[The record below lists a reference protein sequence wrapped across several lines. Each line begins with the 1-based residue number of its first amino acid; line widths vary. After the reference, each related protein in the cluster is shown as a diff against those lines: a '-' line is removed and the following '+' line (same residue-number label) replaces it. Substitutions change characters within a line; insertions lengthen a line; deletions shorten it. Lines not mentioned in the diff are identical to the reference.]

1 MNPKSPEARIR
12 NDDPFEGMVI
22 ADSLALDTLS
32 GRSPCSQ
39 CGKSRMYFCYTCY
52 LPVSRLKNVIPYCKL
67 PVKVDI
73 IKHRREIDGKSTAAH
88 AAILAPD
95 DVTIHT
101 YPNVP
106 NYKCDGSTVL
116 LYPST
121 EAVNVRDL
129 FKKNKRAVSYC
140 DQLLAQLP
148 PGHNVA
154 NEARLTKDRE
164 AAARRRAL
172 ESQQEHDARIVQAGA
187 LISQYRANETQEQRA
202 ARLQVV
208 RETMRLHRQSLAID
222 KQAFDEAINE
232 YPNQVC
238 EVCRKCCMEKQISRN
253 VYPSINARG
262 YLPACLAQKDSLKL
276 CSRCK
281 THLSSNKN
289 NPPSKAYWNKMD
301 PGTIPDELSD
311 LTDVEKRLL
320 ARVIVYVKII
330 RYEGRWGQY
339 GFKGQAILF
348 AQDLHEVTEKLPN
361 MLPRSTQDCGMV
373 VITEN
378 LENITTREFEVN
390 RDRVYRALR
399 WLIANNPL
407 YQDVMIDEEA
417 CLEQDDVIRV
427 EQRLPEQTEN
437 NQVRRVCYEEANNV
451 SRILHGSWHQ
461 GYVSIF
467 GRSSGKQCCAM
478 ALANILRAHI
488 LDPHLWSR
496 SILDYNMLDGD
507 HIYNK
512 IVSLLT
518 VAELD
523 DSEYLEVA
531 NFHVIRDELM
541 AFNTAF
547 KITHEANPSW
557 CGSLQ
562 DKMNDGIQ
570 GKTLAIALDALFTDH
585 RGAAAGNEGKACV
598 IECDTFA
605 ELHRVCKRATGSG
618 NKQYSLDYID
628 VELIGQLAQQDIN
641 NPLENLAFNYENV
654 TNIPQIHT
662 SCMMPIDYAQPAEE
676 DVLEVS
682 DNINEIRRKQE
693 ITW

>member
-1 MNPKSPEARIR
+1 
-12 NDDPFEGMVI
+12 
-22 ADSLALDTLS
+22 
-32 GRSPCSQ
+32 
-39 CGKSRMYFCYTCY
+39 
-52 LPVSRLKNVIPYCKL
+52 
-67 PVKVDI
+67 
-73 IKHRREIDGKSTAAH
+73 
-88 AAILAPD
+88 
-95 DVTIHT
+95 
-101 YPNVP
+101 
-106 NYKCDGSTVL
+106 
-116 LYPST
+116 
-121 EAVNVRDL
+121 
-129 FKKNKRAVSYC
+129 
-140 DQLLAQLP
+140 
-148 PGHNVA
+148 
-154 NEARLTKDRE
+154 
-164 AAARRRAL
+164 
-172 ESQQEHDARIVQAGA
+172 
-187 LISQYRANETQEQRA
+187 
-202 ARLQVV
+202 
-208 RETMRLHRQSLAID
+208 
-222 KQAFDEAINE
+222 
-232 YPNQVC
+232 
-238 EVCRKCCMEKQISRN
+238 
-253 VYPSINARG
+253 
-262 YLPACLAQKDSLKL
+262 
-276 CSRCK
+276 
-281 THLSSNKN
+281 
-289 NPPSKAYWNKMD
+289 MD

-547 KITHEANPSW
+547 KITHEANPS
-557 CGSLQ
+557 
-562 DKMNDGIQ
+562 
-570 GKTLAIALDALFTDH
+570 
-585 RGAAAGNEGKACV
+585 
-598 IECDTFA
+598 
-605 ELHRVCKRATGSG
+605 
-618 NKQYSLDYID
+618 KQYSLDYID

-654 TNIPQIHT
+654 TTRYT

-676 DVLEVS
+676 D
-682 DNINEIRRKQE
+682 DA
-693 ITW
+693 

>member
-1 MNPKSPEARIR
+1 MKRKRKRAR
-12 NDDPFEGMVI
+12 
-22 ADSLALDTLS
+22 LD
-32 GRSPCSQ
+32 
-39 CGKSRMYFCYTCY
+39 K
-52 LPVSRLKNVIPYCKL
+52 
-67 PVKVDI
+67 
-73 IKHRREIDGKSTAAH
+73 RRE
-88 AAILAPD
+88 
-95 DVTIHT
+95 
-101 YPNVP
+101 
-106 NYKCDGSTVL
+106 
-116 LYPST
+116 
-121 EAVNVRDL
+121 
-129 FKKNKRAVSYC
+129 KRRNESSA
-140 DQLLAQLP
+140 
-148 PGHNVA
+148 A

-585 RGAAAGNEGKACV
+585 RGGILIANSSAYGVLNYNNKYYFTNSHSCGKKGAAAGNEGKACV

-682 DNINEIRRKQE
+682 DNINEIRRKTRDNLVNVSHE
-693 ITW
+693 AKHEEFAWSLFHMELMD